1 VLVVKLIIKC
11 RKKHA
16 TAGFQS
22 VRRLEFNP
30 AVVESNHRTQLDTG
44 PRDAIAGREGEET
57 AMKRTFSAL
66 LLVCLLPALGL
77 TEERVKFPAGVSS
90 KVLGYG
96 HLWAAWKQGFFA
108 REGLDAEVVLMRG
121 TAPAVQA
128 LIAGSIYV
136 GLVANDGP
144 IAAVEQGMD
153 LAMVAGASKITHMLI
168 GGKNYKTYEE
178 LRGTTIG
185 SSTLTSG
192 TAFVLRRV
200 LKTKGLEYP
209 RDYKLLNVGG
219 SGPAFAALTAGQI
232 SAAMLAVPNAFQ
244 AQEAGFNVIGRVA
257 DVFPNYLLSA
267 YSVRRSWAEK
277 NRPLV
282 VRFLKA
288 VLRAKKWF
296 EEDKNAATEYLAKE
310 FQLTPSLAEK
320 GLDYYLTNQAW
331 HPELEIDLD
340 GLKTVV
346 EIYAEQTGM
355 KGPIPS
361 PEKYVDTS
369 YLKQTWKE
377 LGWR

>member
-1 VLVVKLIIKC
+1 
-11 RKKHA
+11 
-16 TAGFQS
+16 
-22 VRRLEFNP
+22 
-30 AVVESNHRTQLDTG
+30 
-44 PRDAIAGREGEET
+44 
-57 AMKRTFSAL
+57 MKRTFLAL
-66 LLVCLLPALGL
+66 LLVFLLPALAL
-77 TEERVKFPAGVSS
+77 AQERFKFPAGVSS
-90 KVLGYG
+90 KVLGFG
-96 HLWAAWKQGFFA
+96 HLWAAWRLGFFE
-108 REGLDAEVVLMRG
+108 RQGLDVEVVLMRG

-128 LIAGSIYV
+128 MIAGSIYV

-153 LAMVAGASKITHMLI
+153 LAMVAGSSKITHMLI
-168 GGKNYKTYEE
+168 GGKNYRTYED
-178 LRGTTIG
+178 LRGATIG

-219 SGPAFAALTAGQI
+219 TASSFAALSAGQI
-232 SAAMLAVPNAFQ
+232 AAAMQAVPNAFQ
-244 AQEAGFNVIGRVA
+244 AQEAGFNVIGRIA

-277 NRPLV
+277 NRPRV
-282 VRFLKA
+282 VGFLKA
-288 VLRAKKWF
+288 VLLAKKWF
-296 EEDKNAATEYLAKE
+296 EQDRRAAAQFLAKE
-310 FQLTPSLAEK
+310 FQLKPGLAEK

-331 HPELEIDLD
+331 HPELEIELD

-355 KGPIPS
+355 KGPIPG
-361 PEKYVDTS
+361 PEKYVDMS
-369 YLKQTWKE
+369 YLKQALRE